1 MYENLFKE
9 AQIFKR
15 QVVGIDEV
23 KKDRDTRIS
32 SLRQEID
39 ELTGKLDNTESNLA
53 ALRVQHKS
61 LQEEHTRLNEDYA
74 VLGKNLHL
82 SNEVR
87 QQAEE

>member
-23 KKDRDTRIS
+23 KKDRDARLA

-39 ELTGKLDNTESNLA
+39 ELTGKLDNTESSLA
-53 ALRVQHKS
+53 ALRVVHKS

-87 QQAEE
+87 Q